1 MRLRF
6 PVDLQVEHTAGLK
19 DCCFSNGVLTSKDL
33 LLASRC
39 PTARGGSLGRRET
52 AGQGNT
58 RPNGDVVHAVEATR
72 RFSTESDAGAYWPLW
87 LIAFLSL
94 LSGS

>member
-39 PTARGGSLGRRET
+39 PTARGDHLDSEKQQDKGKRAPTETLRTLSKRPEGFLPNRTQELIGRF
-52 AGQGNT
+52 G
-58 RPNGDVVHAVEATR
+58 
-72 RFSTESDAGAYWPLW
+72 
-87 LIAFLSL
+87 SL
-94 LSGS
+94 LS